1 MRWGTRSAAS
11 GPRRADQPRL
21 ARITRI
27 RKEFLVLLGAF
38 LLGTGVALLAGAKNL
53 GTGLA
58 FGQIAFAGAVVFV
71 LLRWGGASERRGGR
85 S

>member
-1 MRWGTRSAAS
+1 LAS
-11 GPRRADQPRL
+11 NGLRRADPRRL
-21 ARITRI
+21 ARIFRI

-38 LLGTGVALLAGAKNL
+38 LVGTGVALLAGAKNL
-53 GTGLA
+53 GTGLT

-71 LLRWGGASERRGGR
+71 LLRRGGASERRGGR